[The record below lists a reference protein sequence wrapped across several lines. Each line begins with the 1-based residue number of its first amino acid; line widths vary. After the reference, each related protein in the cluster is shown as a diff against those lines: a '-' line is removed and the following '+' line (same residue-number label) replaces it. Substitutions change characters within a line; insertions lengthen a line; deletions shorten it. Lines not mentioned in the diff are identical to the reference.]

1 MLSSLITVEEAGD
14 QMTTDELMAFVV
26 LLYIA
31 GHETTVNL
39 IGNAMLALLRNPD
52 ELRRVQ
58 EDGISAHAVDEL
70 LRFDGPVQLTVRI
83 PLTEVTYRVGDE
95 EIVVAP
101 GTSVMTSLGGAN
113 HDPSMFADPHRL
125 DLMRVNA
132 PRHMAFAS
140 GIHYCLGASLA
151 RLEAEEAIGAVAQSF
166 SKIELAREPEWR
178 DRLTIRGVS
187 RLELS
192 VS

>member
-1 MLSSLITVEEAGD
+1 
-14 QMTTDELMAFVV
+14 
-26 LLYIA
+26 
-31 GHETTVNL
+31 
-39 IGNAMLALLRNPD
+39 
-52 ELRRVQ
+52 
-58 EDGISAHAVDEL
+58 
-70 LRFDGPVQLTVRI
+70 
-83 PLTEVTYRVGDE
+83 
-95 EIVVAP
+95 
-101 GTSVMTSLGGAN
+101 MTSLGGAN
-113 HDPSMFADPHRL
+113 HDPQMFGDPHRL
-125 DLMRVNA
+125 NLTRVNA

-166 SKIELAREPEWR
+166 SQIELAREPEWR